1 MCLEELKKLNQ
12 WRKSEGQG
20 PTPVSDLSVKGML
33 SVNELQGPQ
42 VKL

>member
-12 WRKSEGQG
+12 CRNREGQG
-20 PTPVSDLSVKGML
+20 PTPISDLSVKGML